1 VVNLGLLSSVLCMGG
16 RPPAPAPPP
25 PPPPPP
31 PPAPPAPIASVASKA
46 KSPTEKATTAAKK
59 RTARKSRGKGAFNTL
74 GSGSATG
81 LNIG

>member
-1 VVNLGLLSSVLCMGG
+1 MGG
-16 RPPAPAPPP
+16 GAPAPRPAPPP
-25 PPPPPP
+25 PPPPPS
-31 PPAPPAPIASVASKA
+31 APAPIASVASKA

-74 GSGSATG
+74 GSGSSTG